1 MGVLYYVDG
10 ASCTLKNNQ
19 FVGNTVNCA
28 NNGAT
33 VYLGFTENNTVTGNV
48 FKNNTVKDSSTSKRV
63 SGGIFFG
70 YEAEVSG
77 NVFEGNSAE
86 NANGKDGL
94 GQSVC
99 TSVNYAGTIDLSGNY
114 FDGAE
119 PVEGVDYMIQ
129 HKTGSGTFQL
139 TDYFTDYTIDTQGK
153 PVLQDKQPTDDAVA
167 QIGDAYFATVQAALT
182 AAQDGDT
189 VTILAGT
196 HVIDS
201 SYTNGLSLTADNV
214 TVQGE
219 QDENGE
225 NLSVLKFTAL
235 PRWYAGFNY
244 NGSDITIKNLDFVV
258 DETCADPGL
267 WCDNVLGY
275 YYENVGY
282 DRAGLQVTGC
292 NFVNESEA
300 SLIAIMANLGEFAV
314 KDSTFTGFSIGTFC
328 DSNSNPVSV
337 TFDGNTY
344 TDTPTAITLAW
355 NGTSA
360 DDVTSTVA
368 VTNNTFNDDS
378 IVSIHDYSENKGA
391 IESVVI
397 TGNTGD
403 ADYAMTGIEQED
415 DVTLDED
422 MDLVYNDGEKNF
434 YRVSFNIPAGASVQV
449 EDDGIGI
456 TVDGVYTLPDG
467 TYTYSVTKPGYLGVG
482 GSFTVDG
489 DSVTVTVE
497 LRAVTNGH
505 DKDAGTTA
513 KPAAPVV
520 GVSFTDVAK
529 NAFYADAVAWAV
541 NNGITTGTSAT
552 TFSPNAACT
561 RAQVV
566 TFLWR
571 AAGSPAPKSS
581 SMPFADV
588 AANAYYHDA
597 VLWAV
602 ENGIT
607 TGTGADSFSPDAAC
621 TREQIVTFLW
631 RAEGKP
637 AASGKTPFGDVAAN
651 AYYHDAVLWAVENGI
666 TTGMTATTFA
676 PDAVCTRGQIVTFLY
691 RSEN

>member
-1 MGVLYYVDG
+1 MKRIVSFLLLTLMLLFPAISFAAAWPGTDDITHPKHDANFLSDSSGLDFFDGKLYCVDNGSGRIWVLDVDKDLNI
-10 ASCTLKNNQ
+10 S
-19 FVGNTVNCA
+19 VSD
-28 NNGAT
+28 
-33 VYLGFTENNTVTGNV
+33 GFFDGRQVA
-48 FKNNTVKDSSTSKRV
+48 FKNRR
-63 SGGIFFG
+63 
-70 YEAEVSG
+70 
-77 NVFEGNSAE
+77 SA
-86 NANGKDGL
+86 
-94 GQSVC
+94 
-99 TSVNYAGTIDLSGNY
+99 
-114 FDGAE
+114 
-119 PVEGVDYMIQ
+119 
-129 HKTGSGTFQL
+129 
-139 TDYFTDYTIDTQGK
+139 
-153 PVLQDKQPTDDAVA
+153 
-167 QIGDAYFATVQAALT
+167 
-182 AAQDGDT
+182 
-189 VTILAGT
+189 
-196 HVIDS
+196 
-201 SYTNGLSLTADNV
+201 
-214 TVQGE
+214 
-219 QDENGE
+219 
-225 NLSVLKFTAL
+225 
-235 PRWYAGFNY
+235 
-244 NGSDITIKNLDFVV
+244 
-258 DETCADPGL
+258 
-267 WCDNVLGY
+267 
-275 YYENVGY
+275 
-282 DRAGLQVTGC
+282 
-292 NFVNESEA
+292 
-300 SLIAIMANLGEFAV
+300 
-314 KDSTFTGFSIGTFC
+314 
-328 DSNSNPVSV
+328 
-337 TFDGNTY
+337 
-344 TDTPTAITLAW
+344 
-355 NGTSA
+355 
-360 DDVTSTVA
+360 
-368 VTNNTFNDDS
+368 
-378 IVSIHDYSENKGA
+378 KGA
-391 IESVVI
+391 
-397 TGNTGD
+397 D
-403 ADYAMTGIEQED
+403 AE
-415 DVTLDED
+415 
-422 MDLVYNDGEKNF
+422 
-434 YRVSFNIPAGASVQV
+434 
-449 EDDGIGI
+449 GI

-505 DKDAGTTA
+505 DKDAGTAA

-541 NNGITTGTSAT
+541 ENGITTGTSAT